1 MSITAHWIG
10 QLKESVNIKTN
21 QQQLYTEKN
30 KYKNDVKAWN
40 IMRITKMWQRD
51 LKWENTV
58 GKMVPGSM
66 SDAGLL

>member
-30 KYKNDVKAWN
+30 KYKNDV
-40 IMRITKMWQRD
+40 
-51 LKWENTV
+51 NTQS
-58 GKMVPGSM
+58 G
-66 SDAGLL
+66 